1 MLAVETLYTTTL
13 DSPIGTL
20 RLLSDGEFLTGLYMG
35 DVPVRADWLAD
46 ASVFAEPIAQLQ
58 AYFVGELQEFSL
70 RTRPVGTPF
79 QQHVWAELE
88 QIPYGTTISYAE
100 LARRVGNPLAARA
113 VGTANG
119 KNPLSILIPCHRVIA
134 AGNQLGGYGGGL
146 WRKEWL
152 LRHEGAWK

>member
-35 DVPVRADWLAD
+35 DVPVRTDWLAD

-58 AYFVGELQEFSL
+58 AYFAGELQEFSL